1 MLGNP
6 TDVTAVIT
14 TQLLNPTI
22 VQSLYRFRKR
32 LFVDILR
39 WDLPAG
45 ESSEERDQF
54 DRVDTVHVALFQG
67 PELIGCFRAIRTDHA
82 YLTQSLFPHLAEFQ
96 SFPRSADCWEIS
108 RFGVTPGSGM
118 LAARINYAIMFHFA
132 QAYHAK
138 ALVALVDLTYER
150 FLGRLGIV
158 TRRYGSPHSIGHD
171 LDGRE
176 MRVVAGEIPISEQQS
191 ERFQAL
197 LDLCK
202 QVEIIDETR
211 VFGRDR
217 LSA

>member
-14 TQLLNPTI
+14 TQLINPAI
-22 VQSLYRFRKR
+22 VQSLYRFRKH

-45 ESSEERDQF
+45 EQPEERDQF

-67 PELIGCFRAIRTDHA
+67 RELIGCFRAIRTDRA

-96 SFPRSADCWEIS
+96 SFPKTADAWEIS

-118 LAARINYAIMFHFA
+118 LAARINYAIMFRFA
-132 QAYHAK
+132 QMVHAR

-158 TRRYGSPHSIGHD
+158 TRRYGPPQSIGLD

-176 MRVVAGEIPISEQQS
+176 MRVVAGEIPISEQRS

-197 LDLCK
+197 LNLSK
-202 QVEIIDETR
+202 HMEIIDETR